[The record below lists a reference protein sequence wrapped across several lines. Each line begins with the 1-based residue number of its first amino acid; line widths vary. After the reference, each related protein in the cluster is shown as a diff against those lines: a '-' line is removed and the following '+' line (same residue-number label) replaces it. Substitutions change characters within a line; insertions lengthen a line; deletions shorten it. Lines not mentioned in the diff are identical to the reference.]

1 MDFKN
6 SIRILKKDW
15 KTSVKR
21 KEILAIMSIF
31 PVIFTIIM
39 PILMLLGVL
48 VDPNAFMSEFGD
60 PALLRSILQIP
71 AHYNDAL
78 AGAIMIIRMMV
89 LPMFLFI
96 PGMMPIVISSD
107 SFAGEKERKT
117 MEGVLLL
124 PMNKTE
130 LILGKVLASFIPS
143 IIITLA
149 CLFIPSIIITLAC
162 FFTLGIIVN
171 VMLLSYLD
179 GVILFFSD
187 IPIMLVGLLLA
198 PFWALLNIQISVIIS
213 SRAKDMKSA
222 QSISGA
228 LITPVLGIILIQI
241 FNPAFLTIMTVLI
254 LTVLIALLW
263 LFFIYVS
270 NKVLDPEK
278 LILML

>member
-6 SIRILKKDW
+6 SVRILKKDW

-39 PILMLLGVL
+39 PILMLIGVL

-60 PALLRSILQIP
+60 PTLLRSILQIP

-124 PMNKTE
+124 PMTKTE

-143 IIITLA
+143 MVISLT
-149 CLFIPSIIITLAC
+149 C
-162 FFTLGIIVN
+162 FVALGIIIN
-171 VMLLSYLD
+171 VMLISYLD

-187 IPIMLVGLLLA
+187 VPIMLVGLLLS

-228 LITPVLGIILIQI
+228 LITPVLGILLIQI
-241 FNPAFLTIMTVLI
+241 FNPAFLTILTVLL

>member
-1 MDFKN
+1 
-6 SIRILKKDW
+6 
-15 KTSVKR
+15 
-21 KEILAIMSIF
+21 
-31 PVIFTIIM
+31 
-39 PILMLLGVL
+39 
-48 VDPNAFMSEFGD
+48 
-60 PALLRSILQIP
+60 
-71 AHYNDAL
+71 
-78 AGAIMIIRMMV
+78 MIV
-89 LPMFLFI
+89 LPLFLFI

-143 IIITLA
+143 MVI
-149 CLFIPSIIITLAC
+149 SLAC
-162 FFTLGIIVN
+162 FFALGIIVN

-179 GVILFFSD
+179 DVILFFSD
-187 IPIMLVGLLLA
+187 IPIMLVGLVLT

-228 LITPVLGIILIQI
+228 LVTPVLGIMLVQI
-241 FNPAFLTIMTVLI
+241 FNPAFLTIITVLL
-254 LTVLIALLW
+254 LTGLIALTW
-263 LFFIYVS
+263 IFFIYVS
-270 NKVLDPEK
+270 KKLLDPEK

>member
-1 MDFKN
+1 MKNNLVIKMDFKN
-6 SIRILKKDW
+6 SLRILKKDW

-21 KEILAIMSIF
+21 KEILAIMTIF
-31 PVIFTIIM
+31 PVIFTIIL
-39 PILMLLGVL
+39 PILMLIGLL

-60 PALLRSILQIP
+60 PALLKSILQIP
-71 AHYNDAL
+71 AYYNDAL
-78 AGAIMIIRMMV
+78 AGAIMVIRMIV
-89 LPMFLFI
+89 LPLFLFI

-124 PMNKTE
+124 PMTKTE

-143 IIITLA
+143 MIISLV
-149 CLFIPSIIITLAC
+149 C
-162 FFTLGIIVN
+162 FFALGIIVN
-171 VMLLSYLD
+171 IMLLPYLD

-198 PFWALLNIQISVIIS
+198 PFWGLLNIQISVIIS

-228 LITPVLGIILIQI
+228 LITPVLGIMLVQI
-241 FNPAFLTIMTVLI
+241 FNPAFLTIGTVL
-254 LTVLIALLW
+254 LFTGFIALLW
-263 LFFIYVS
+263 LFFIYLS
-270 NKVLDPEK
+270 NKLLDPEK
-278 LILML
+278 LILIL

>member
-1 MDFKN
+1 MDYKN
-6 SIRILKKDW
+6 SVRILKKDW

-31 PVIFTIIM
+31 PVIFTIIL
-39 PILMLLGVL
+39 PILMLIGVL

-71 AHYNDAL
+71 AHYNNTL

-124 PMNKTE
+124 PMSKTE
-130 LILGKVLASFIPS
+130 LILGKVLVSFIPS
-143 IIITLA
+143 MLITLV
-149 CLFIPSIIITLAC
+149 C
-162 FFTLGIIVN
+162 FFALGIILN

-228 LITPVLGIILIQI
+228 LVTPVLGVLLVQI
-241 FNPAFLTIMTVLI
+241 FNPAFLTIISVLL
-254 LTVLIALLW
+254 LTGLIALLW
-263 LFFIYVS
+263 FFFIHVS
-270 NKVLDPEK
+270 NKLLDPEK

>member
-1 MDFKN
+1 MDLKN

-21 KEILAIMSIF
+21 KEILAIMTIF
-31 PVIFTIIM
+31 PVIFTIIL
-39 PILMLLGVL
+39 PILMLIGLL
-48 VDPNAFMSEFGD
+48 VDPNAFMAEFGD

-71 AHYNDAL
+71 AHYNNAL
-78 AGAIMIIRMMV
+78 AGAIMVIRMIV
-89 LPMFLFI
+89 LPLFLFI

-143 IIITLA
+143 MVISLV
-149 CLFIPSIIITLAC
+149 C

-179 GVILFFSD
+179 GIILFFSD
-187 IPIMLVGLLLA
+187 IPIMLVGLLLT

-228 LITPVLGIILIQI
+228 LVTPVLGIMLVQI
-241 FNPAFLTIMTVLI
+241 FNPAFLTIITVLI
-254 LTVLIALLW
+254 LTGFIALLW
-263 LFFIYVS
+263 IFFIYVS
-270 NKVLDPEK
+270 NKLLDPEK

>member
-1 MDFKN
+1 MNFKN
-6 SIRILKKDW
+6 SIRIYKKDL

-31 PVIFTIIM
+31 PVIFTIFL
-39 PILMLLGVL
+39 PILMLIGVII
-48 VDPNAFMSEFGD
+48 DPTAFMSEFGD
-60 PALLRSILQIP
+60 PALLRAILQIP
-71 AHYNDAL
+71 AYYNDAL
-78 AGAIMIIRMMV
+78 AAAIMIIRMIV

-96 PGMMPIVISSD
+96 PGMMPILISSD

-143 IIITLA
+143 MAISLV
-149 CLFIPSIIITLAC
+149 CFI
-162 FFTLGIIVN
+162 TLGIIVN

-179 GVILFFSD
+179 GIILFFSD
-187 IPIMLVGLLLA
+187 LPIMLVGLLLA

-228 LITPVLGIILIQI
+228 LITPVLGIMLIQI
-241 FNPAFLTIMTVLI
+241 FNPAFLTVMAVLL
-254 LTVLIALLW
+254 LTGLIALLW
-263 LFFIYVS
+263 LFFIYIS